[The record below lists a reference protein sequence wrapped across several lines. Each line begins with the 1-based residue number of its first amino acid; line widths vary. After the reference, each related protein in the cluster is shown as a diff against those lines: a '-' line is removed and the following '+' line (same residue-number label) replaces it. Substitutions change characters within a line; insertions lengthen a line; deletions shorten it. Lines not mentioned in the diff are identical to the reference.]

1 MKHAAALLALAAA
14 SVLGVAACGGGGGG
28 GGGGP
33 SPIFSLTPQ
42 PGTHTA
48 EPGEPALIAVP
59 GYDYT
64 NASSDVAAGAKELV
78 KSDPV
83 HFKSASAHN
92 VLHEGSEIG
101 GIILIQVKPQY
112 DTPAVQRAVV
122 PAMAAEMASPGA
134 KVTLETIHT
143 EKVLITQKDS
153 QDVYV
158 WFHAGALTI
167 VAADSGKGPDI
178 RDFVEAYLKTA
189 HAAGA
194 PGTPT
199 ATAPA
204 ATSPAPAISGPMTG
218 QELLWLQAVEQLLP
232 TMNKVF
238 NNAPT
243 NLTSSALASLARQ
256 VRGCS
261 RELARIGSPPS
272 ARLQPVYELV
282 HQACQAY
289 DKGAQCFEDAARI
302 GIPSSPA
309 AERKFER
316 KVDCGFAASGT
327 GSEPLARAQIK
338 ASEIKAAAG

>member
-1 MKHAAALLALAAA
+1 MKHVAALLALAAA

-28 GGGGP
+28 GAP
-33 SPIFSLTPQ
+33 SPIFSPTPQ

-64 NASSDVAAGAKELV
+64 NASSDVVASAKELA
-78 KSDPV
+78 KTDPL
-83 HFKSASAHN
+83 HYKSASAHN
-92 VLHEGSEIG
+92 VLHEGTEIG

-112 DTPAVQRAVV
+112 ANLPEVQQAMM
-122 PAMAAEMASPGA
+122 PTMAKAMARPGA
-134 KVTLETIHT
+134 KVTQETIHT
-143 EKVLITQKDS
+143 EKVVITSRDS
-153 QDVYV
+153 HDVYV
-158 WFHAGALTI
+158 WYHAGAMTI
-167 VAADSGKGPDI
+167 VVGDSGKGPDI
-178 RDFVEAYLKTA
+178 RGFVEANLKTA
-189 HAAGA
+189 HATAA
-194 PGTPT
+194 SGTPT
-199 ATAPA
+199 ATTPTATTPA
-204 ATSPAPAISGPMTG
+204 TAITGPMTG

-232 TMNKVF
+232 KMNNVF
-238 NNAPT
+238 TNAPT
-243 NLTSSALASLARQ
+243 NLTSSALASLAHQ

-272 ARLQPVYELV
+272 TRLQPVYQLV
-282 HQACQAY
+282 QQACQAY

-309 AERKFER
+309 AERKFEQ